1 MEDLQSEIEREKVEN
16 LKGCEE
22 NDGFKQQKR

>member
-16 LKGCEE
+16 LKGFEE
-22 NDGFKQQKR
+22 NDGIKQQTR